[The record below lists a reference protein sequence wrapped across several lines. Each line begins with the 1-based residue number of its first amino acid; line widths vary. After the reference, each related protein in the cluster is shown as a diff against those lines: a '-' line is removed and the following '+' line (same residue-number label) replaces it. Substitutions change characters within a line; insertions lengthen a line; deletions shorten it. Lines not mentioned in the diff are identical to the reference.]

1 MLYMNNQDWKEFNK
15 AERRDNMK
23 LFLKGVKIGIIDTI
37 KDPKVVA
44 LAVTSGVLSGLAV
57 HLKNSK

>member
-1 MLYMNNQDWKEFNK
+1 MNNQDWKEFNK
-15 AERRDNMK
+15 AEKRDNMK

-37 KDPKVVA
+37 TDPKVVA

-57 HLKNSK
+57 HLKKAK